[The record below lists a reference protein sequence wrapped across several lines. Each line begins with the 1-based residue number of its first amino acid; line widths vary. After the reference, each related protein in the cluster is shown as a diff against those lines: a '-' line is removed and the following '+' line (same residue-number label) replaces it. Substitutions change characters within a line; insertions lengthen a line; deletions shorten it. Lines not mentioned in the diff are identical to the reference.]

1 MNTRDLHPAAGAAFG
16 GLGVILVALLLV
28 PLRSDID
35 NSVVLLLVVPVLLG
49 AITGGTV
56 GGAAAAL
63 VATFSFDFFFT
74 LPYRSLHIESANDV
88 ETALALLVVA
98 LIVGTIAGR
107 ARRAAAEALAGREDV
122 ESMHRVAALVA
133 RRADQGQVID
143 RARAELQHLLSLD
156 ACEFV
161 PSPATDAIA
170 PSALPQ
176 VAHSGRIETNYLR
189 YLEGG
194 FELPVGAQLLAH
206 GPRGNEGRFVLHGR
220 PGTPVSL
227 QRRLAAVVIADLV
240 GARLGATGGT
250 GGPGMDPDERGADE

>member
-35 NSVVLLLVVPVLLG
+35 NSVVVLLLVVPVLLG

-63 VATFSFDFFFT
+63 VATFSF
-74 LPYRSLHIESANDV
+74 
-88 ETALALLVVA
+88 A